1 MIPPFYR
8 PPTPSTKVSP
18 LEISDKLQT
27 WPSSPLVVAGDICP
41 KTPLSPR
48 AARQP
53 EANLPSRA
61 LDGRRWAEGEGELKN
76 QFLGPKLPTLITR
89 SPSPALAPVGGQAG

>member
-1 MIPPFYR
+1 M
-8 PPTPSTKVSP
+8 
-18 LEISDKLQT
+18 
-27 WPSSPLVVAGDICP
+27 VVAGDICP

-89 SPSPALAPVGGQAG
+89 SPSPALAPVGGAGRMRVSVELGRCGWNLGDLC